1 MSFGTTRFRLK
12 YMLGGLFA
20 STIAMDSMGETL
32 TGTSSSQERKPEENM
47 ARREKDKEPAAGGG
61 SSAGPTHRR
70 PEQKWAPM
78 LGFDCRRLLNSNMK

>member
-61 SSAGPTHRR
+61 SSSGPTHRALSR
-70 PEQKWAPM
+70 SGRQCWGLTA
-78 LGFDCRRLLNSNMK
+78 GGY

>member
-47 ARREKDKEPAAGGG
+47 ARREKDKEPVAGGG
-61 SSAGPTHRR
+61 SSAGPTHRALSR
-70 PEQKWAPM
+70 SGRQCWGLTA
-78 LGFDCRRLLNSNMK
+78 GGY